1 MIPSGK
7 NVRPRPAVLSLRP
20 RAPAALTHVP
30 GVGYVQAT
38 VSGRT
43 PPEHAAGTPLRQR
56 FLVAL
61 TGLLILLAASWLA
74 LIIVTRIDELFFPGQ
89 GISVGGIVGSL
100 PGVEEDGAGSDDP
113 INILVM
119 GLDRRPTEGQAP
131 TRTDTM
137 FVLTVDPRSK
147 TAGILGIP
155 RDLWVDIPLRD
166 GGGKYQSRV
175 NTAYATGE
183 LQGYE
188 GGGAGL
194 VEDVIEDNLGISIDH
209 YVIIDFPGFID
220 VIDELGGIDVY
231 VEEEVY
237 DPYYSRTELP
247 GDYYPLHFEVGEQHM
262 DGQTALDYSR
272 TRFDSSD
279 LERIQR
285 QQQVIFA
292 AIDKALERG
301 LFDIDKLTGLWEKY
315 RDAIDTDVNDL
326 QAPGFAALA
335 AQIDTTRIAALSL
348 GAATVDY
355 ITPYGEDV
363 LIADKD
369 MVQEL
374 VEALFV
380 DQRLAEEAAV
390 VEIQNGSGTD
400 GLATQVVEYLTE
412 FGFSSDSL
420 TAANTVDG
428 SIRPL
433 TVLIDFS
440 GKEYTVEK
448 LASLLAVPP
457 DQVRRAGPQDRDL
470 STVENA
476 DIVIILGADTQMREF
491 AADLGDG

>member
-1 MIPSGK
+1 MSG
-7 NVRPRPAVLSLRP
+7 
-20 RAPAALTHVP
+20 T
-30 GVGYVQAT
+30 
-38 VSGRT
+38 T
-43 PPEHAAGTPLRQR
+43 PPEHAPGSPLRQR

-100 PGVEEDGAGSDDP
+100 PGVEEDGAGSDEP

-155 RDLWVDIPLRD
+155 RDLWVEIPLRD
-166 GGGKYQSRV
+166 GSGFYESRV

-188 GGGAGL
+188 GGGAAL
-194 VEDVIEDNLGISIDH
+194 ISKVINHNLGISIDH

-220 VIDELGGIDVY
+220 VIDELGGIDIY
-231 VEEEVY
+231 VEKEVD

-247 GDYYPLHFEVGEQHM
+247 GDYYPLHFEVGQQHM

-315 RDAIDTDVNDL
+315 KDAIDTDVNDL

-335 AQIDTTRIAALSL
+335 AQIDTTRISALSL

-355 ITPYGEDV
+355 VTPYGEDV

-369 MVQEL
+369 MVQQL

-400 GLATQVVEYLTE
+400 GLATQAVEYLTE

-428 SIRPL
+428 TIRPR

-440 GKEYTVEK
+440 GKDYTVEK
-448 LASLLAVPP
+448 LTSLLAVPP
-457 DQVRRAGPQDRDL
+457 DQVRQAEPQDREL
-470 STVENA
+470 STVENS
-476 DIVIILGADTQMREF
+476 DILIILGADTQMREF
-491 AADLGDG
+491 AADLGGG